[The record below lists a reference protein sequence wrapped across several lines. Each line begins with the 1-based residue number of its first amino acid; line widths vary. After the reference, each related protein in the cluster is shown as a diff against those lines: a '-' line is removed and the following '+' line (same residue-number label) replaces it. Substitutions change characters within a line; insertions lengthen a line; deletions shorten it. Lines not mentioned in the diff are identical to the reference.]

1 YNRYVESFQ
10 KETDAQKKLSEIV
23 EKMTEIVKQKRLG
36 KDINSEATDRLLL
49 TLNEKKDE
57 LFEALDKA
65 KKEKELLAEIIE
77 KGKGSVI
84 LANEKI
90 FRGVTICVEGTRFQV
105 PQNTSFMR
113 YKNEAGRIV
122 TSVIVVN

>member
-1 YNRYVESFQ
+1 INSDA
-10 KETDAQKKLSEIV
+10 TDA
-23 EKMTEIVKQKRLG
+23 
-36 KDINSEATDRLLL
+36 LLM

-65 KKEKELLAEIIE
+65 KKEKELMAQVVER
-77 KGKGSVI
+77 GKGSAI

-90 FRGVTICVEGTRFQV
+90 FRGVTICVEGTRMPV
-105 PQNTSFMR
+105 PNNTSFMR

>member
-1 YNRYVESFQ
+1 
-10 KETDAQKKLSEIV
+10 
-23 EKMTEIVKQKRLG
+23 MTEIVKQKRLG
-36 KDINSEATDRLLL
+36 KDINSDATDRLLL

-65 KKEKELLAEIIE
+65 RKEKELLAQIVER
-77 KGKGSVI
+77 GKGSVI

-90 FRGVTICVEGTRFQV
+90 YRGVTICVEGTRMQV
-105 PQNTSFMR
+105 PNNTSFMR

>member
-1 YNRYVESFQ
+1 MESFQ
-10 KETDAQKKLSEIV
+10 KETDSQKALSELV
-23 EKMTEIVKQKRLG
+23 EKMTEIVRQKRLG
-36 KDINSEATDRLLL
+36 KDINSDSTDKLLMA
-49 TLNEKKDE
+49 LNEKKDE

-90 FRGVTICVEGTRFQV
+90 FRGVTICVEGTKMPV
-105 PQNTSFMR
+105 PNNTSFMR